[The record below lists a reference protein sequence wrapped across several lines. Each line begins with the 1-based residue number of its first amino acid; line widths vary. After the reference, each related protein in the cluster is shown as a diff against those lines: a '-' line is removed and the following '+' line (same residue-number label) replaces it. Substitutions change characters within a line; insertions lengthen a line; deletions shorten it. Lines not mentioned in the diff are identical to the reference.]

1 MCADD
6 DEGSKGGGSEGGD
19 GGGGDGTDDHYPIY
33 GICLLI
39 SSVFLFT
46 TLVFYL
52 LLPELRDLQ
61 GKCVCFTVL
70 SLLIGNFSLA
80 MIQLPNII
88 PTRDHALCVPM
99 GKKIILRIV
108 LIFNNQ

>member
-1 MCADD
+1 MCADEEEE
-6 DEGSKGGGSEGGD
+6 DENKRAGTE
-19 GGGGDGTDDHYPIY
+19 GGGGGDDHYPIY

-39 SSVFLFT
+39 SSVFLFI

>member
-1 MCADD
+1 MCEPEEPPEEPEEGDD
-6 DEGSKGGGSEGGD
+6 PETD
-19 GGGGDGTDDHYPIY
+19 GYFPIY
-33 GICLLI
+33 AICLLI
-39 SSVFLFT
+39 SSVFLFA

-61 GKCVCFTVL
+61 GICVCFTVL

-80 MIQLPNII
+80 MIQLPDVI
-88 PTRDHALCVPM
+88 PTRDHVLCVPM
-99 GKKIILRIV
+99 GKKIILQIV